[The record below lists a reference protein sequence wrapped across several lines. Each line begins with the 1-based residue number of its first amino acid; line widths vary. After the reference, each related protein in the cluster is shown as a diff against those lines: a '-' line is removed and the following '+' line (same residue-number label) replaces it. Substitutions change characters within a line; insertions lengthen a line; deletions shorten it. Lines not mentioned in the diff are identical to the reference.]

1 MRKGIFLIL
10 TLAFLFYPWEMRGGQ
25 ADQSSSSSVSELP
38 TALSLLFNRVSV
50 YRKQGGAIFG
60 LLVGVDSESL
70 IVRLGKNDEKV
81 HYRDLA
87 KVTIETE
94 KKTSRY
100 VLYSTLVGTYLGNLI
115 FLRAKNQPAAYIKK
129 SEEDAWPF
137 LLDVIIAA
145 GSGGLGWLI
154 SSIFEK
160 GERVFDFTG
169 SEEKQQAEWEKL
181 QRFFIGATLPRKTH
195 LSAQT
200 GYIFTQVSSRYS
212 NLLKSNGYDVPGYG
226 YYRYN
231 EYIEPASNFN
241 LLRKLQLTYSFKPHI
256 EFGAAL
262 LWLGEPSIVGNRGQY
277 YGQSVQVTQETDI
290 KGYYAIGVR
299 RLFRKKLGK
308 RINWNIG
315 LGMGAAKLNL
325 NLKAVSCDYSVWP
338 YTQITT
344 EHKISKNFF
353 SWITFSELNFY
364 LRDTLSLGLVADYAF
379 LPSQHV
385 PGIPDAD
392 IPAQNL
398 RLSTGSIG
406 FTLGLHF

>member
-25 ADQSSSSSVSELP
+25 LDQSSSSSVSELP
-38 TALSLLFNRVSV
+38 TALGLLFNRVSV

-60 LLVGVDSESL
+60 LLVGVDSDSL

-81 HYRDLA
+81 HYRNLA

-100 VLYSTLVGTYLGNLI
+100 VLYSMLVGTYLWNLI
-115 FLRAKNQPAAYIKK
+115 YFQAKNQPAAYIKK
-129 SEEDAWPF
+129 SEGGAF
-137 LLDVIIAA
+137 LSNVMIAA
-145 GSGGLGWLI
+145 SNGGLGWLI
-154 SSIFEK
+154 SSLFQK
-160 GERVFDFTG
+160 GEMVFDFTG

-181 QRFFIGATLPRKTH
+181 RTFVIGAAPLRKMH
-195 LSAQT
+195 LSIQA
-200 GYIFTQVSSRYS
+200 GHVFTQVSARYS
-212 NLLKSNGYDVPGYG
+212 NLLKSNGYNVPGYG
-226 YYRYN
+226 YYMYN
-231 EYIEPASNFN
+231 GYLEPASNFN

-262 LWLGEPSIVGNRGQY
+262 LWLGEPSIMGSRWQDN
-277 YGQSVQVTQETDI
+277 QSIEVTQETDI
-290 KGYYAIGVR
+290 KGYYAIGIR

-315 LGMGAAKLNL
+315 LGMGATKLNL
-325 NLKAVSCDYSVWP
+325 NLKAVSYDYYVWP

-344 EHKISKNFF
+344 EHKISKNLF
-353 SWITFSELNFY
+353 SWMAFTELNFY
-364 LRDTLSLGLVADYAF
+364 LQDTLSFGLIADYAF
-379 LPSQHV
+379 LPSQHI

-392 IPAQNL
+392 IPAQNV

>member
-10 TLAFLFYPWEMRGGQ
+10 TLAFLLYPWEMRGGQ

-38 TALSLLFNRVSV
+38 TAFGLLFNRVSV
-50 YRKQGGAIFG
+50 YQKQGGAIFG
-60 LLVGVDSESL
+60 LLVGVDSDSL

-81 HYRDLA
+81 HYRNLA

-94 KKTSRY
+94 KKRGRN
-100 VLYSTLVGTYLGNLI
+100 VLYSMLIGTYLENLI
-115 FLRAKNQPAAYIKK
+115 FLRAKNQPAAYMKK
-129 SEEDAWPF
+129 FEGGPF

-145 GSGGLGWLI
+145 ASGGLGWLI
-154 SSIFEK
+154 SSSFEK

-181 QRFFIGATLPRKTH
+181 QRFVIGAAPLRKMH
-195 LSAQT
+195 LSIQA
-200 GYIFTQVSSRYS
+200 GHVFTQVSARYL
-212 NLLKSNGYDVPGYG
+212 NLLKSNGYDVSGYG
-226 YYRYN
+226 YYIYN
-231 EYIEPASNFN
+231 EYLEPASNFN

-262 LWLGEPSIVGNRGQY
+262 LWLGEPSIMGSRWQY
-277 YGQSVQVTQETDI
+277 GPSVEVTQETDT
-290 KGYYAIGVR
+290 KGYYAIGIR

-315 LGMGAAKLNL
+315 LGMGAAKVYFR
-325 NLKAVSCDYSVWP
+325 LKAVTWDSSVWP
-338 YTQITT
+338 YIQITT
-344 EHKISKNFF
+344 EHKISKNLF
-353 SWITFSELNFY
+353 SGMAFTELNFY
-364 LRDTLSLGLVADYAF
+364 LQDTLSFGLIADYAF

-398 RLSTGSIG
+398 RFSTGSIG